1 MVKLLK
7 HAEHPR
13 NCGRRIAH
21 IYAFGGVFMFQLKR
35 ILVPVDFSPHSEAA
49 VRLAASLA
57 CRFHS
62 EISLL
67 HVVEPGQSDW
77 AEPAVTYTTNLEEE
91 RARERL
97 DEYLKGNTCK
107 IAVNR
112 FVLVGNCALQICR
125 FAEAD
130 EADLIVVSTRGY
142 GVFRRLLLG
151 STTGKLLHD
160 AKCPILTGKHLET
173 SPGFDTTHPARILC
187 AVDFRDNSERVVSW
201 ARDFGRETGVEITIA
216 HIVMTPDGRQRAADT
231 DLTAAICESD
241 EDRLRQVAKQTG
253 VSAHII
259 VRAAPD
265 IQKAVCDLAANTD
278 ADLVVVGRGERV
290 GARLKPTTYSII
302 ANSPCP
308 VVSV

>member
-1 MVKLLK
+1 
-7 HAEHPR
+7 
-13 NCGRRIAH
+13 
-21 IYAFGGVFMFQLKR
+21 MFQLKR
-35 ILVPVDFSPHSEAA
+35 ILVPIDFSPHSEPAA
-49 VRLAASLA
+49 RLAASLA

-97 DEYLKGNTCK
+97 DEYLKGDSCK
-107 IAVNR
+107 VPVNR

-130 EADLIVVSTRGY
+130 EADLIVVPTRGY

-151 STTGKLLHD
+151 STTAKLLHD
-160 AKCPILTGKHLET
+160 AKCPILTGKHLEH
-173 SPGFDTTHPARILC
+173 SAWFDKTHPARILC
-187 AVDFRDNSERVVSW
+187 AVDLGNTSERVVGW
-201 ARDFGRETGVEITIA
+201 ARDFGREVGADITIT
-216 HIVMTPDGRQRAADT
+216 HVVLTPEGVRQGPTDS

-241 EDRLRQVAKQTG
+241 EDRLRSLAKQVG

-259 VRAAPD
+259 VRAASD
-265 IQKAVCDLAANTD
+265 IHKAVCDLAANTD
-278 ADLVVVGRGERV
+278 AELVVVGRGERV

>member
-1 MVKLLK
+1 
-7 HAEHPR
+7 
-13 NCGRRIAH
+13 
-21 IYAFGGVFMFQLKR
+21 MFQLKR
-35 ILVPVDFSPHSEAA
+35 ILVPVDFSPHSE
-49 VRLAASLA
+49 LAAHLAATLA

-97 DEYLKGNTCK
+97 DEYLKAGACK
-107 IAVNR
+107 VTVNR

-130 EADLIVVSTRGY
+130 EADLIVVPTRGY

-151 STTGKLLHD
+151 STASKLLHD
-160 AKCPILTGKHLET
+160 AKCPIMTGKHLENSAGFET
-173 SPGFDTTHPARILC
+173 SQPARILC
-187 AVDFRDNSERVVSW
+187 AVDLSVMSERVLAWV
-201 ARDFGRETGVEITIA
+201 RDFGREIGADITLA
-216 HIVMTPDGRQRAADT
+216 HIVLTPEGARQSPGDT

-241 EDRLRQVAKQTG
+241 EDRLRQLAKHAG

-259 VRAAPD
+259 VRAASN
-265 IQKAVCDLAANTD
+265 IHKAVCELAINTD
-278 ADLVVVGRGERV
+278 AGMVVVGRGERV
-290 GARLKPTTYSII
+290 GARLKPTAYSII
-302 ANSPCP
+302 AHSPCP

>member
-1 MVKLLK
+1 
-7 HAEHPR
+7 
-13 NCGRRIAH
+13 
-21 IYAFGGVFMFQLKR
+21 MFQLKR
-35 ILVPVDFSPHSEAA
+35 ILVPIDFSPHSEAA
-49 VRLAASLA
+49 AKLAVSLA

-62 EISLL
+62 EVSLL

-97 DEYLKGNTCK
+97 EEYLKADSCK
-107 IAVNR
+107 VSVNR

-130 EADLIVVSTRGY
+130 EADLIVVPTRGY

-151 STTGKLLHD
+151 STTAKLLHD
-160 AKCPILTGKHLET
+160 ARCPIMTGKHLENSAGFET
-173 SPGFDTTHPARILC
+173 SQPAARVLC
-187 AVDFRDNSERVVSW
+187 AVDLGDTSERVVSW
-201 ARDFGRETGVEITIA
+201 ARDFGREIGADITIA
-216 HIVMTPDGRQRAADT
+216 HVVLTPEGARQGPTDT

-241 EDRLRQVAKQTG
+241 EDRLRQMAKHVG

-259 VRAAPD
+259 VRAASN
-265 IQKAVCDLAANTD
+265 IHKAVCELATNTD
-278 ADLVVVGRGERV
+278 AGLVVVGRGERV
-290 GARLKPTTYSII
+290 GARMKPTAYSII

>member
-1 MVKLLK
+1 
-7 HAEHPR
+7 
-13 NCGRRIAH
+13 
-21 IYAFGGVFMFQLKR
+21 MFQLKR
-35 ILVPVDFSPHSEAA
+35 ILVPIDFSPHSEPAA
-49 VRLAASLA
+49 RLAASLA

-97 DEYLKGNTCK
+97 DEYLKGDSCK
-107 IAVNR
+107 VSVNR

-125 FAEAD
+125 FSEAD
-130 EADLIVVSTRGY
+130 ESDLIVVPTRGY

-151 STTGKLLHD
+151 STTAKLLHD
-160 AKCPILTGKHLET
+160 AKCPIMTGKHLEDAA
-173 SPGFDTTHPARILC
+173 GFDTTHPARILC
-187 AVDFRDNSERVVSW
+187 AVDLGATSERVVGW
-201 ARDFGRETGVEITIA
+201 ARDFGGEIGVDITIA
-216 HIVMTPDGRQRAADT
+216 HIVLTPEGARQGPGDT

-241 EDRLRQVAKQTG
+241 EDRLRQLAKHTG
-253 VSAHII
+253 VAAHII

-265 IQKAVCDLAANTD
+265 IRKAVCDLAANTD

>member
-1 MVKLLK
+1 
-7 HAEHPR
+7 
-13 NCGRRIAH
+13 
-21 IYAFGGVFMFQLKR
+21 MFQLKR
-35 ILVPVDFSPHSEAA
+35 ILVPVDFSPHSESAA
-49 VRLAASLA
+49 RLAASLA

-107 IAVNR
+107 FAVNR

-130 EADLIVVSTRGY
+130 EADLIVVPTRGY

-151 STTGKLLHD
+151 STTAKLLHD
-160 AKCPILTGKHLET
+160 AKCPIMTGKHLED
-173 SPGFDTTHPARILC
+173 SAGFDTTHPARILC
-187 AVDFRDNSERVVSW
+187 AVDLGTTSELVVGW
-201 ARDFGRETGVEITIA
+201 ARDFGQQIGADITIA
-216 HIVMTPDGRQRAADT
+216 HIVLTSEGARQNSGDT

-241 EDRLRQVAKQTG
+241 EDRLRQMAKHTG
-253 VSAHII
+253 VTAHII

-265 IQKAVCDLAANTD
+265 IRKAVCDLAVNTD